1 MSSSSRPARCP
12 PESSARPGFCQQCPM
27 GLWEVLCWEPGAGG
41 RRRQN
46 WEPRPLSRPWSRIAH
61 PHPWATFLQHLLCS
75 LFRHRPA
82 WPVCCTCSGP
92 AALLGVRG
100 LPPWRGLL
108 RRHPVAHGPR
118 SSPPLQAATPPPAS
132 FCLAPLTTGRQG
144 VMPRDRRPGH
154 LLHLCEQ
161 VLVRVSGTKGALG
174 GPWLRLFMLL
184 RGCMGSLIVLAR
196 GFLNDFCGGF
206 PAQRNRNNTA

>member
-1 MSSSSRPARCP
+1 
-12 PESSARPGFCQQCPM
+12 M
-27 GLWEVLCWEPGAGG
+27 GLWEVLCLGA
-41 RRRQN
+41 
-46 WEPRPLSRPWSRIAH
+46 WSRRSQKTELGAAAPLPSLEPDRSPPPVGH
-61 PHPWATFLQHLLCS
+61 LPPAPALLAFQAQTCLACLLHLLGSRGPAGRPGPPSVEGVAQKAPCSPWA
-75 LFRHRPA
+75 
-82 WPVCCTCSGP
+82 PVLPTPSGC
-92 AALLGVRG
+92 
-100 LPPWRGLL
+100 
-108 RRHPVAHGPR
+108 
-118 SSPPLQAATPPPAS
+118 TPPPAS

-161 VLVRVSGTKGALG
+161 VLVRVNGTKGALG

-206 PAQRNRNNTA
+206 PAQRNRNNRA